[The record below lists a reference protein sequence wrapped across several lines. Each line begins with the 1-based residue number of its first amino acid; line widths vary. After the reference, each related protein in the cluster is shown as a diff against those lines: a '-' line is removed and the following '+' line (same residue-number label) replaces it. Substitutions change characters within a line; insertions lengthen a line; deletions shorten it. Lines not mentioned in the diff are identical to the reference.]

1 MFETNTASTVTE
13 STLTPTSTNTT
24 LPPLSNDI
32 VIGEQVKSKDM
43 PWIAIGEQVKSKD
56 RPWIAMGKSIAIG
69 VETTATSNNSIGFGS
84 LTNSVSYNTSAPQ
97 PSSSITLGPQPSSSI
112 TLGPTS
118 YTTGSSSCNTSVGY
132 IDLNSHPKK
141 SYDTTLML
149 KLQKLT
155 MRKESDLTDLLET
168 LHKNEVLTYQDLLL
182 IEPSYIK
189 NLLEEIKSCAL
200 HNAVKI
206 IWEKGH
212 KKYIAKVMQE
222 SDDDDDA
229 EGHEAVQGLATGGDN
244 VQGLATVED
253 NVQGLATDGDK
264 AVIKEDKSIANEIED
279 LRTGRC
285 RQCNLPD
292 CDFKDRFSGCS
303 WHRDCFSTHGCFSCR
318 LHIDD
323 TERPC
328 AIFTGEV
335 AYHGCCYN
343 PSLNLYQTRIRDP
356 LSSLSVTGPETK
368 TITISSL
375 DN

>member
-1 MFETNTASTVTE
+1 
-13 STLTPTSTNTT
+13 
-24 LPPLSNDI
+24 
-32 VIGEQVKSKDM
+32 
-43 PWIAIGEQVKSKD
+43 
-56 RPWIAMGKSIAIG
+56 
-69 VETTATSNNSIGFGS
+69 
-84 LTNSVSYNTSAPQ
+84 
-97 PSSSITLGPQPSSSI
+97 
-112 TLGPTS
+112 
-118 YTTGSSSCNTSVGY
+118 
-132 IDLNSHPKK
+132 
-141 SYDTTLML
+141 
-149 KLQKLT
+149 
-155 MRKESDLTDLLET
+155 LTDLLET

-222 SDDDDDA
+222 SDDDT
-229 EGHEAVQGLATGGDN
+229 EGHTA
-244 VQGLATVED
+244 VED
-253 NVQGLATDGDK
+253 NTQGLATDGDK
-264 AVIKEDKSIANEIED
+264 AVIKENKSIANEIVD
-279 LRTGRC
+279 LTTERC
-285 RQCNLPD
+285 RQCNLPY
-292 CDFKDRFSGCS
+292 CHFKDRFSGCS

-335 AYHGCCYN
+335 AYHGWCYD

-356 LSSLSVTGPETK
+356 LSVVTGPETK
-368 TITISSL
+368 TITIAQ